1 MFRASP
7 GPSASR
13 LLPPL
18 LSIIFYW
25 SIHHVAR
32 TLLVHSS
39 GGQEPRSC
47 GQQPA
52 HRTRNAQAQSL
63 GPNVARHLKLCSR
76 YPGKFSRRKVSF
88 DGVYYKVL
96 NILKNGLIGKTNSE
110 QLWCCTICF
119 RAWNRETRGWLVC
132 QIQRTR
138 PYVPPPPPPRSQRG
152 VSLTLGGVKFSVFIT
167 RRPKTFYRHLLKSF
181 LQNSANIRWLFWI
194 QVVGS
199 GFWTRRTENMT
210 CPLSS
215 RRCCKVS
222 LYDWKYLSYL
232 FATSSPKTQK
242 RGWMTDALLLFC
254 ICFTTQEKHKKK
266 KQGKVT
272 SDMTKNKTNSSF
284 SVQQISHGFFDPDG
298 LSLWRSW
305 G

>member
-39 GGQEPRSC
+39 SGQEPRSC
-47 GQQPA
+47 GQRPA

-76 YPGKFSRRKVSF
+76 YPGKFSQRKVSF

-96 NILKNGLIGKTNSE
+96 NILKNGLIGKTNWE

-119 RAWNRETRGWLVC
+119 HAWNRETRGWLVC

-138 PYVPPPPPPRSQRG
+138 PYILPHPWSQHG

-167 RRPKTFYRHLLKSF
+167 LRPKTFYRHLLKSF
-181 LQNSANIRWLFWI
+181 LQNSANIRCLFESKWWD
-194 QVVGS
+194 QVFG
-199 GFWTRRTENMT
+199 REEQ
-210 CPLSS
+210 
-215 RRCCKVS
+215 
-222 LYDWKYLSYL
+222 
-232 FATSSPKTQK
+232 KTQ
-242 RGWMTDALLLFC
+242 RA
-254 ICFTTQEKHKKK
+254 QEKYK
-266 KQGKVT
+266 G
-272 SDMTKNKTNSSF
+272 KNKEK
-284 SVQQISHGFFDPDG
+284 
-298 LSLWRSW
+298 
-305 G
+305 